1 MDTLDLVVIGGAIVA
16 GFVQG
21 LSGFAFGLVA
31 MAVWVWWLDPHVAGP
46 MVIFGGLLGQIL
58 SLGTIRATFKLQ
70 RCGPVILGGALGVPI
85 GVALLNT
92 IQPSAF
98 KLFVGL
104 VLAITCPLMLAAKQ
118 IPKVSAGGKWA
129 DAGAGVIGG
138 VMGGLGGLSGPAP
151 TLWTALRGW
160 SRDDQRAVIQ
170 SFNLAMQTLTMS
182 AYIYSGIITAE
193 MVRYFAIIAPA
204 MLIPSLIGNRLYS
217 RLGDD
222 TFRRIVLVLLT
233 ISGLVI
239 ALNAGPQLFAA

>member
-1 MDTLDLVVIGGAIVA
+1 
-16 GFVQG
+16 
-21 LSGFAFGLVA
+21 
-31 MAVWVWWLDPHVAGP
+31 
-46 MVIFGGLLGQIL
+46 
-58 SLGTIRATFKLQ
+58 
-70 RCGPVILGGALGVPI
+70 
-85 GVALLNT
+85 
-92 IQPSAF
+92 
-98 KLFVGL
+98 
-104 VLAITCPLMLAAKQ
+104 
-118 IPKVSAGGKWA
+118 
-129 DAGAGVIGG
+129 
-138 VMGGLGGLSGPAP
+138 MGGLGGLSGPAP

-170 SFNLAMQTLTMS
+170 SFNLAMQTLTIS